1 MLISCVNLNN
11 FLKEWRL
18 VDGMPTLIACLST
31 GKGTWSEVTR
41 IIGSQPW
48 TKVFLV
54 TNEFGNDNF
63 KRAENME
70 LIILNGMA
78 ELSVMVEE
86 LKKQLQGRISDFEVG
101 LNLVSGTGKEHM
113 AILEAVMEL
122 GLNFRLITVN
132 NGQVETL
139 GLRR

>member
-41 IIGSQPW
+41 IINSQPW

-54 TNEFGNDNF
+54 TNDFGKDNF
-63 KRAENME
+63 KPPSNTQLILINPVAEPSM
-70 LIILNGMA
+70 
-78 ELSVMVEE
+78 MVDKV
-86 LKKQLQGRISDFEVG
+86 KKQLEGKISDFEVG
-101 LNLVSGTGKEHM
+101 LNLVSGSGKEHM
-113 AILEAVMEL
+113 AVLEAVLEL